1 MPGSCD
7 ARSLNPCHTKWL
19 LQYGQ
24 PASCFVR
31 AYTAVCHVCP
41 LAHCHHT
48 LFPLAAVTLSGVRS
62 PFRSAAHSSR
72 RCILPVLRQYVYK
85 DSLMIPHSS
94 ASLNSLFV
102 CFHAKNINRKNKA
115 AFPQSIHFF
124 DKIAATAFN
133 AAPPARISQI
143 GCTWPFTKQD
153 TAIASSSNI
162 ILETRMTPIL
172 RTPSPFSATAN
183 SFAFD
188 TPSPSAPQP
197 AEHLEKASSKLLPR
211 FNFSQPVILS
221 STVLAFP
228 FS

>member
-19 LQYGQ
+19 VQYGQ

-94 ASLNSLFV
+94 ASLNSLLFSHASYV
-102 CFHAKNINRKNKA
+102 SMQRTSTGKTKRHFHRASISLTRL
-115 AFPQSIHFF
+115 PQLRSMPRRPQGSVKSDAHGLSRSRILRLHP
-124 DKIAATAFN
+124 AAT
-133 AAPPARISQI
+133 
-143 GCTWPFTKQD
+143 
-153 TAIASSSNI
+153 
-162 ILETRMTPIL
+162 
-172 RTPSPFSATAN
+172 
-183 SFAFD
+183 
-188 TPSPSAPQP
+188 
-197 AEHLEKASSKLLPR
+197 
-211 FNFSQPVILS
+211 
-221 STVLAFP
+221 
-228 FS
+228 